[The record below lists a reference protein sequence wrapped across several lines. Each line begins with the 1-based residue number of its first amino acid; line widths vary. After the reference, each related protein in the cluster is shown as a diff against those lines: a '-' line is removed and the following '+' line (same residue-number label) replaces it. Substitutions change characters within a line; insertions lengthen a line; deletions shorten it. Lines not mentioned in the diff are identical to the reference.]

1 MSSPTVDYFRKTSPS
16 ASGLSDEELT
26 LQIYD
31 LTRDDP
37 IYDEDQEFLSQAK
50 SLDTKR
56 AFGTATRNIGRSLVG
71 IPGGIAESVGIPLKQ
86 VSNLTGIPT
95 GGESLINL
103 GRGIRDIVD
112 PPDPNDPTGFWRTD
126 VASGLGSM
134 TGFMAGGAVGKALK
148 IPAMLTTGVLG
159 AGVQGAQAYDD
170 AIAHGASDGTA
181 FTSWFLNLPVGAS
194 EMFPVAKMLDR
205 FDKATAGTF
214 SRTLFTAIK
223 EGTEEGLQEFF
234 QQPASNAIAKQL
246 YDENREILDGAASGG
261 AAGGILGFAAS
272 LIVSA
277 AGGKVRA
284 PVVAAPPP
292 AQGSVPPIAPMP
304 TAVPVAPTP
313 TLDFSAQR
321 NAADAAMGPP
331 AGETFIQPG
340 LSPEMGI
347 QAARIPRA
355 PIVQEDAV
363 DPSTPVEPVSPEDLA
378 LIVQD
383 YLGRLGQIPNPTE
396 QQVNRLQMIEAILRN
411 PTSASTQ
418 NLAALFN
425 LRIDPSATAL
435 PQAFS
440 FIERPMPSS
449 AGGMLPG
456 DTGLG
461 MRAERR
467 MMETPPDNALKNAR
481 RAASGVGIG
490 PVVTEAPIPVAP
502 PIIAPVATATEP
514 VPLLTNL
521 TDHERE
527 VLERFL
533 DRYEAVGFDA
543 AFDEL
548 TPEDRAIVGKDRTP
562 KTVTSTPAAN
572 PITLF
577 RGVAEGVGIKQ
588 RADFGIHFAE
598 NPKLAAL
605 FGGINKTIKQV
616 RAKIRNA
623 IKVSDPGTVWDN
635 DIVVDDVMSARPDIP
650 ENQETEN
657 ARSGEFHDLEQW
669 LKRHGIDA
677 LYYDDVAEASG
688 KELGRAWILFD
699 HTEIEPIGTVP
710 IPPTSQAL
718 ITLLRQEGLSPQQAS
733 DVLSGKIT
741 PEEAA
746 ETVIAE
752 FTERVLTSS
761 IPVVRGFGHDEAI
774 AAALEGAIERIKDIL
789 ASRSVAIS
797 PPGRTLIDSID
808 FQKARP
814 VSITK
819 GAEQKVDEKGKGHAE
834 TGTRTAPAYVSFAG
848 IDFAGLAKTKQ
859 PARTE
864 MRGERAVRIAEHT
877 PYNEAVA
884 ELTDD
889 DRGGRKIVFIQKPDG
904 EVVAG
909 SIEKHRGTLKAGA
922 VRDAMVQTEKGKDR
936 VRLSKLLADGW
947 KVLGAAKR
955 NVRSDGKVAVK
966 GGKGATKRVSEG
978 FVEKFTAEEWA
989 PIGEEL
995 AARQRA
1001 ISNFVE
1007 SVALSEIGAVDKQT
1021 RELKED
1027 AGLTVGEK
1035 PISAIGKLRLS
1046 QIQSI
1051 VTAIGEPVWNNKE
1064 EQTTQI
1070 AQAIYDAEGVS
1081 GTPQFDSLTGD
1092 QLLELI
1098 DNIADAYEN
1107 AGGMAGIA
1115 LARKIAAG
1123 QGISE
1128 KAGSEE
1134 VDTGPAEADEEGY
1147 ESKFRAEP
1155 GLSTATVTT
1164 KLWNAV
1170 LDAIRL
1176 AGIPVRV
1183 FNSAIAKVQPEYRQY
1198 VNGDRLIIVGMNYQT
1213 GPTAGN
1219 LEDLLHEGGH
1229 ALWAKLPQE
1238 IQDRLDRAVGSRSIM
1253 RGGSVVNESAEET
1266 IVDRTSQAMAREG
1279 FNPAEARG
1287 YAQQLWRLIKG
1298 LIQRLAMAAQEA
1310 LFGRA
1315 SQHMAEAYFKNQMES
1330 WLAGNPRPFSIIQFL
1345 GGGRPRPEH
1354 VADSLTSANGSGA
1367 IAALWDADNEQMV
1380 YPDVLIDGRD
1390 ALAYTS
1396 KYRWQGDVSSPLPVV
1411 NETNAEADQMPFIA
1425 TTNEISAALES
1436 AFNAWTARGQNRT
1449 STGATLYQTFQ
1460 EFFEKFLQPDNYQ
1473 TFPGEL
1479 VADVNAEL
1487 AKVNKGPVQPD
1498 LRVTGIQEASARMR
1512 AATQA
1517 LTILRNT
1524 AASLAARR
1532 ADSQAEWN
1540 QNDNKIKRVARQ
1552 INRTAT
1558 HYTDVSELAADAKFD
1573 LEDIFTRFRED
1584 IRDAVKTSDKMGML
1598 GQIIKQLVGD
1608 ITSPVDTLQQFQGT
1622 LERLYRRI
1630 SGNNTNAFVDM
1641 LDTVSKLNLP
1651 WDTLTV
1657 PQLRSMIEPQI
1668 QNNPTFAPL
1677 TTADDRSALIGIL
1690 IAFGKQ
1696 NSRVID
1702 LLQLRA
1708 LEKGKEREAINEML
1722 KLAVQDSR
1730 DALAR
1735 ARSLLNRVSKN
1746 SLLAGRLLDR
1756 IEKMRASNLEL
1767 VNRNRALDSFIEF
1780 HDQDLVPAMGATMR
1794 PMEEIIGAQNEAWEP
1809 NDRAKMWVPQSPT
1822 DTIEQVMDKS
1832 REQTLTL
1839 TSGQRL
1845 NADTEQQMK
1854 QMQAW
1859 LDEYDRT
1866 HPGEK
1871 GSTWNTVNLMLS
1883 KLKTVGIHTEIRPVK
1898 HNFVISMLGSLR
1910 DKLDVIGLVV
1920 TRELSKR
1927 LAWLDILH
1935 LQHSRDANVIGVKVD
1950 DAESAAMAEANR
1962 TVSVPFTTQTFR
1974 DILFQP
1980 AMKMAEDRKDI
1991 SLVSA
1996 NQAADET
2003 ATLAAIRGLLL
2014 DNPASRKLLQ
2024 ANPKLWPALEQFYRV
2039 HWHRGVE
2046 GTFKVWNSM
2055 AKTVGNPLGA
2065 TVQDEVLGLMR
2076 KHIGNPIHT
2085 SPRKLKPTMR
2095 LLWEKMRPA
2104 WVYGYATTPA
2114 ELEKVAKAF
2123 ADEHDADPALMA
2135 TRLQGMFTPE
2145 VWKTLT
2151 RWIAYMPRSVF
2162 HGPIRADGTWPMARK
2177 TNIMAAYES
2186 ANGDVLQF
2194 VEALSQLES
2203 QQPATSEFIGET
2215 LSTFQWFFNAYHG
2228 IYTKI
2233 VKAEAT
2239 RVENPLH
2246 ADGTDID
2253 HFLMDSRKSEALPA
2267 ESLEYATFGSY
2278 EMQRIFQRLA
2288 EHEAFGR
2295 DASAVFS
2302 LFESAGQEIAALTDK
2317 YNQAKSD
2324 ADTQGTTKK
2333 QRDELLT
2340 QLLGGKQARSIAEKA
2355 ALNLKTLSSAQN
2367 DFNNI
2372 IKSQATTMVEMKAMA
2387 ELLGV
2392 SPAAAVQSIGTSFM
2406 DLISHFQPLRTFG
2419 LSSQGLQMVGD
2430 MSKASAAR
2438 VFGSFFQIFGIQIGL
2453 QAEENA
2459 ILREEGFSDPDEIL
2473 TLREKV
2479 TSIVHSTQGRTDIGR
2494 LGKATIIGA
2503 RTLKSMLSTGVPQI
2517 FKTDVQLYPTL
2528 KPAVFTYTSQVMQG
2542 GAIIGVWRGYTRM
2555 ILKAV
2560 RFFRANPQA
2569 LNDPKFRFTAADL
2582 GYRKGILLNDEFAF
2596 DSMREEFEKQGVGS
2610 LEGIT
2615 RDAIRRQDAA
2625 PPGAKVP
2632 LMTRQQMQLIGF
2644 VGPNQILQDG
2654 SNSNR
2659 PTWMMTNPILK
2670 QMTTLLGWSMTNF
2683 KNVPLTFREP
2693 GGEFSY
2699 RALRKGLVAYS
2710 ALIPIGIA
2718 FAMLRDEYDE
2728 RVLGKKANVL
2738 GLGEGN
2744 NALAIIDMLDR
2755 AGTFGIG
2762 GNALNSL
2769 VNQDIN
2775 REFSLD
2781 SRVFF
2786 ASSLLNTGRAISN
2799 WVRQGEATW
2808 NTVYRPLVSGL
2819 GGSGFLQN
2827 ADIINNAMSLDNA
2840 ESRAVARISVNNY
2853 LRAVGRTLDLDVRLG
2868 RGQRVISNSVK
2879 PWVSEMLLAAYQNDM
2894 SGFAEAYR
2902 NAVTAA
2908 REAGNQDPAD
2918 HVKRSYSGIHPLR
2931 VVYQTMPSEQ
2941 EYRKILNALP
2951 ANGREAVQEAIYRY
2965 NRFGER
2971 IGIKPSFG
2979 REEKAPTLNLPS
2991 IRSRAALAFSGF

>member
-16 ASGLSDEELT
+16 AEGLSDEELT

-37 IYDEDQEFLSQAK
+37 VYDEDQDFVSQAK

-71 IPGGIAESVGIPLKQ
+71 IPGGIVESVGIPLKQ

-103 GRGIRDIVD
+103 GRGIRDIVA

-126 VASGLGSM
+126 VAGGAGSII
-134 TGFMAGGAVGKALK
+134 GFTTGGAVGKALK

-159 AGVQGAQAYDD
+159 AAVQGAQAYDD

-181 FTSWFLNLPVGAS
+181 FVSWALNLPIGAT
-194 EMFPVAKMLDR
+194 EIVPLAKMLDR
-205 FDKATAGTF
+205 FDKATANTF
-214 SRTLFTAIK
+214 SRTLFTALK

-246 YDENREILDGAASGG
+246 YDENREIWDGAASGG

-277 AGGKVRA
+277 AGGHARA
-284 PVVAAPPP
+284 PVVTPPPP
-292 AQGSVPPIAPMP
+292 AKGGTPPIAPTAPVVPP
-304 TAVPVAPTP
+304 TGVAPTP
-313 TLDFSAQR
+313 TFDFSAQR
-321 NAADAAMGPP
+321 NAADAAMEPP
-331 AGETFIQPG
+331 AGETLIQPG
-340 LSPEMGI
+340 VSPEMGI

-383 YLGRLGQIPNPTE
+383 YLGRLGQISNPTE

-425 LRIDPSATAL
+425 LRLDPSATEL

-456 DTGLG
+456 DTGIG

-467 MMETPPDNALKNAR
+467 MMATPPDVALENAR
-481 RAASGVGIG
+481 RAASGVGVG
-490 PVVTEAPIPVAP
+490 PADISERALLREKRRPQSVAHYAATAEAPIPVAP
-502 PIIAPVATATEP
+502 VSPVATVVAQGTEAAGNAHNLPVAGAIPAPAPVLPAPFAT
-514 VPLLTNL
+514 
-521 TDHERE
+521 
-527 VLERFL
+527 
-533 DRYEAVGFDA
+533 
-543 AFDEL
+543 
-548 TPEDRAIVGKDRTP
+548 
-562 KTVTSTPAAN
+562 
-572 PITLF
+572 
-577 RGVAEGVGIKQ
+577 Q
-588 RADFGIHFAE
+588 
-598 NPKLAAL
+598 
-605 FGGINKTIKQV
+605 
-616 RAKIRNA
+616 
-623 IKVSDPGTVWDN
+623 
-635 DIVVDDVMSARPDIP
+635 PD
-650 ENQETEN
+650 
-657 ARSGEFHDLEQW
+657 
-669 LKRHGIDA
+669 
-677 LYYDDVAEASG
+677 
-688 KELGRAWILFD
+688 
-699 HTEIEPIGTVP
+699 
-710 IPPTSQAL
+710 L
-718 ITLLRQEGLSPQQAS
+718 ITLLRREGLSPQQAS
-733 DVLSGKIT
+733 DVLSGKLT
-741 PEEAA
+741 PEQAA
-746 ETVIAE
+746 ETVIAD
-752 FTERVLTSS
+752 FTSRVLESP
-761 IPVVRGFGHDEAI
+761 IPFVRGFTHDEAI
-774 AAALEGAIERIKDIL
+774 AEAYEGAVLRIKDIL
-789 ASRSVAIS
+789 MSRSVDIS
-797 PPGRTLIDSID
+797 PTGQSLIASID

-819 GAEQKVDEKGKGHAE
+819 GAEQKVDEEGKGHAE
-834 TGTRTAPAYVSFAG
+834 TGTRTAQAYVSFVG

-864 MRGERAVRIAEHT
+864 MRGERMVRVPEHT

-909 SIEKHRGTLKAGA
+909 SIEKQRGVLKGGA
-922 VRDAMVQTEKGKDR
+922 VRDAMVQTGKGKDR

-955 NVRSDGKVAVK
+955 NVRSDGKTVVK

-989 PIGEEL
+989 PIGDEL
-995 AARQRA
+995 AARQA
-1001 ISNFVE
+1001 ELTNFVE
-1007 SVALSEIGAVDKQT
+1007 PVAIEEIGKTDAET
-1021 RELKED
+1021 GELQGA
-1027 AGLTVGEK
+1027 AGVTIGQK
-1035 PISAIGKLRLS
+1035 PISTIGKLRPS

-1051 VTAIGEPVWNNKE
+1051 VRTIGEPVWTNEEEKE
-1064 EQTTQI
+1064 TQI
-1070 AQAIYDAEGVS
+1070 VQGIYDAEYVS
-1081 GTPQFDSLTGD
+1081 GTPEFDSLTGD
-1092 QLLELI
+1092 QLHELI
-1098 DNIADAYEN
+1098 DNIKAAYNN
-1107 AGGMAGIA
+1107 AGGMAGPAIA
-1115 LARKIAAG
+1115 REITKK
-1123 QGISE
+1123 QGIRTE
-1128 KAGSEE
+1128 AGSSTQEAGTSE
-1134 VDTGPAEADEEGY
+1134 AGPAEADEDY
-1147 ESKFRAEP
+1147 ESKQFRAGP
-1155 GLSTATVTT
+1155 GLNSATAST

-1176 AGIPVRV
+1176 AGIPINVL
-1183 FNSAIAKVQPEYRQY
+1183 NSAIVKVQPEYIKY
-1198 VNGDRLIIVGMNYQT
+1198 ADGDQLIVVGMHYQV
-1213 GPTAGN
+1213 GPTIIDLQA
-1219 LEDLLHEGGH
+1219 LLHEGGH
-1229 ALWAKLPQE
+1229 ALWAALPKG
-1238 IQDRLDRAVGSRSIM
+1238 IQDRLQRALGNPSITRTQTGPRSFTII
-1253 RGGSVVNESAEET
+1253 SPAEET
-1266 IVDRTSQAMAREG
+1266 IVDRTAFAMVEEG
-1279 FNPAEARG
+1279 FNPTEARG

-1298 LIQRLAMAAQEA
+1298 LMHRLAMAVQEA

-1354 VADSLTSANGSGA
+1354 VSDSLTSATGSGT
-1367 IAALWDADNEQMV
+1367 ISALWDADNEQMV
-1380 YPDVLIDGRD
+1380 YPDVLIDGPD

-1396 KYRWQGDVSSPLPVV
+1396 KYKWQGDVSSPLPVV

-1425 TTNEISAALES
+1425 TTNEISSALES
-1436 AFNAWTARGQNRT
+1436 AFNAWTLRGANRS
-1449 STGATLYQTFQ
+1449 STGATLYQTFR
-1460 EFFEKFLQPDNYQ
+1460 EFFEKFLRPDNYR

-1479 VADVNAEL
+1479 VADINEEL

-1498 LRVTGIQEASARMR
+1498 LRVSQIQEASARMR

-1524 AASLAARR
+1524 ASSLAARR
-1532 ADSQAEWN
+1532 ADSQTEWN
-1540 QNDNKIKRVARQ
+1540 ENDNEIKRVARQ
-1552 INRTAT
+1552 INRAAT
-1558 HYTDVSELAADAKFD
+1558 HYTDVSDIVADAKFD
-1573 LEDIFTRFRED
+1573 LEDIFTRFRQD
-1584 IRDAVKTSDKMGML
+1584 IGDAVRTSDKMGRL
-1598 GQIIKQLVGD
+1598 GQVIKQLVGD
-1608 ITSPVDTLQQFQGT
+1608 IYSPVDTLQQFRGT
-1622 LERLYRRI
+1622 LERLYRKI
-1630 SGNNTNAFVDM
+1630 NGSSTNDFVDM
-1641 LDTVSKLNLP
+1641 LRTVAKLNLP

-1657 PQLRSMIEPQI
+1657 PQLKILIEPELQT
-1668 QNNPTFAPL
+1668 NPLFAPL
-1677 TTADDRSALIGIL
+1677 QIGDERNALLGIL

-1702 LLQLRA
+1702 YLQLSA
-1708 LEKGKEREAINEML
+1708 LEKGVERDAINEAL
-1722 KLAVQDSR
+1722 KAAVQDSR

-1767 VNRNRALDSFIEF
+1767 VMRNRALDSFIEF
-1780 HDQDLVPAMGATMR
+1780 HDQDLVPAMGAAMR
-1794 PMEEIIGAQNEAWEP
+1794 PMEEIVGAQNGSWEATHGAIV
-1809 NDRAKMWVPQSPT
+1809 NVPLRPDS
-1822 DTIEQVMDKS
+1822 TIEEVATS
-1832 REQTLTL
+1832 TQTLNL
-1839 TSGQRL
+1839 NSGQRI
-1845 NADTEQQMK
+1845 NSETEAWMK
-1854 QMQAW
+1854 RQQAW
-1859 LDEYDRT
+1859 VDEYART
-1866 HPGEK
+1866 RPGEK
-1871 GSTWNTVNLMLS
+1871 GSTWNNVNLQLT
-1883 KLKTVGIHTEIRPVK
+1883 KLKALGIHTEVRPVN
-1898 HNFVISMLGSLR
+1898 HNFVIAMLGSLR
-1910 DKLDVIGLVV
+1910 DKLDVIGLVA

-1935 LQHSRDANVIGVKVD
+1935 LQHGRDAAVIGTKWD
-1950 DAESAAMAEANR
+1950 DAEAAALKEANR
-1962 TVSVPFTTQTFR
+1962 TVPVPFTTQTFR
-1974 DILFQP
+1974 DIFFQP
-1980 AMKMAEDRKDI
+1980 ALKLAEDRKDI
-1991 SLVSA
+1991 SLVTA

-2003 ATLAAIRGLLL
+2003 ATLAAMRKLLL
-2014 DNPASRKLLQ
+2014 DNPGTRQLLQ
-2024 ANPKLWPALEQFYRV
+2024 VNPKLWPALEQFYRA
-2039 HWHRGVE
+2039 HWKWGVE
-2046 GTFKVWNSM
+2046 GTFKVRNSM
-2055 AKTVGNPLGA
+2055 AKTVGHPLGA
-2065 TVQDEVLGLMR
+2065 MIQDDVLGMMR
-2076 KHIGNPIHT
+2076 RPIGNPIHT
-2085 SPRKLKPTMR
+2085 SPRTIKPVMKLI
-2095 LLWEKMRPA
+2095 WEKMRDT
-2104 WVYGYATTPA
+2104 WVGGYATTPKELKAVA
-2114 ELEKVAKAF
+2114 EAF
-2123 ADEHDADPALMA
+2123 AGEYTADPNAMAL
-2135 TRLQGMFTPE
+2135 RLKGMFTDE

-2151 RWIAYMPRSVF
+2151 KWIAQMPRPAF
-2162 HGPIRADGTWPMARK
+2162 YGPIRQDGTWPMARR
-2177 TNIMAAYES
+2177 TNIMAAYEA

-2194 VEALSQLES
+2194 VDALSQLES
-2203 QQPATSEFIGET
+2203 QQPATAEFVGET
-2215 LSTFQWFFNAYHG
+2215 LSTFQWFFNFYHG
-2228 IYTKI
+2228 IY
-2233 VKAEAT
+2233 VELDAAQKA
-2239 RVENPLH
+2239 RVENPTRPN
-2246 ADGTDID
+2246 GTDID
-2253 HFLMDSRKSEALPA
+2253 HFLMDSRKTEALPA
-2267 ESLEYATFGSY
+2267 ESLEYATFGAY
-2278 EMQRIFQRLA
+2278 DMQRIFQRFA

-2295 DASAVFS
+2295 DAKAVYS
-2302 LFESAGQEIAALTDK
+2302 LFESSKAELLAMIAT
-2317 YNQAKSD
+2317 YAKAKND
-2324 ADTQGTTKK
+2324 ADTQGATKK
-2333 QRDELLT
+2333 QRDDFLT
-2340 QLLGGKQARSIAEKA
+2340 QFLGGKQARSIAEKA
-2355 ALNLKTLSSAQN
+2355 ALNLKTLGSAQN
-2367 DFNNI
+2367 DFDNI

-2406 DLISHFQPLRTFG
+2406 DLISHFQPLRTLG

-2438 VFGSFFQIFGIQIGL
+2438 VFGSFFQIFGIQIGF
-2453 QAEENA
+2453 QAEENT
-2459 ILREEGFSDPDEIL
+2459 ILREEGFSDPDEVL

-2479 TSIVHSTQGRTDIGR
+2479 VSIVHSTQGRTDIGR
-2494 LGKATIIGA
+2494 LGKATIIAA
-2503 RTLKSMLSTGVPQI
+2503 RTLKSMLSTGVPQV

-2542 GAIIGVWRGYTRM
+2542 GSIIGVWRGYTRM

-2560 RFFRANPQA
+2560 RFFRANPKA

-2632 LMTRQQMQLIGF
+2632 VMTRQQMQLIGF

-2659 PTWMMTNPILK
+2659 PTWMTTNPILK

-2683 KNVPLTFREP
+2683 KNVILAFREP
-2693 GGEFSY
+2693 GGENSY
-2699 RALRKGLVAYS
+2699 RAARKGLVAYA
-2710 ALIPIGIA
+2710 ALIPIGLA

-2728 RVLGKKANVL
+2728 RVLVKKANVL

-2744 NALAIIDMLDR
+2744 NAMAVIDMLDR

-2762 GNALNSL
+2762 GNFANSMI
-2769 VNQDIN
+2769 NQDIN

-2786 ASSLLNTGRAISN
+2786 ASSLLNTGRALSN

-2853 LRAVGRTLDLDVRLG
+2853 LRAVGRTLELDVRVG

-2894 SGFAEAYR
+2894 AGFAEAYR

-2991 IRSRAALAFSGF
+2991 IRSRAALAFSGL